1 MKTTNKQH
9 PVYQYMLDAIDG
21 EGYDKTLIT
30 TEDKLQ
36 FVLDTFRKEYGW
48 AIARYGQSKAF
59 TEWLSGLPSS
69 FNIDFENY
77 RILELAH
84 KWESLPKNATES
96 QEYKIISNWFNFI
109 MVKFF
114 QMCKRYNVQ

>member
-69 FNIDFENY
+69 FNIDYTNY
-77 RILELAH
+77 DILRLARE
-84 KWESLPKNATES
+84 WDSLPDESTEN
-96 QEYKIISNWFNFI
+96 QEQKILSNWFNFI

-114 QMCKRYNVQ
+114 QMCKRYNIA